1 MTEETITQIEDTDS
15 EPTVSKREKFQIQN
29 ADATL
34 RTIIYSL
41 LGVGMYVVLLMIPMP
56 YIMISLF
63 KFGLAPALTIIALVG
78 AIRGPIAGFLT
89 GYLGQIVY
97 DLVSYNVIVTM
108 TLPALAYGI
117 MGFIVGLASYEFNRG
132 RSLAKLS
139 ILSLVGYT
147 FTILLVIVF
156 GLLVEDYSVLAAIA
170 FSLLPMLTVG
180 IPTVILLTP
189 VLARIWHQLELQIKS
204 LNAVT

>member
-1 MTEETITQIEDTDS
+1 MTEETTTQIEDTDTS
-15 EPTVSKREKFQIQN
+15 VSKLEKLQIQSVK
-29 ADATL
+29 DIH
-34 RTIIYSL
+34 RTFFSAL
-41 LGVGMYVVLLMIPMP
+41 LGAGLYVVIAMIPMP
-56 YIMISLF
+56 YLMVSLF

-78 AIRGPIAGFLT
+78 AIRGPIAGLLT
-89 GYLGQIVY
+89 GYLGQVVY
-97 DLVSYNVIVTM
+97 DLVTYNVIVTM

-117 MGFIVGLASYEFNRG
+117 MGFIVGLASYEFSRG

-156 GLLVEDYSVLAAIA
+156 GLLVEDYSILAAIA

-189 VLARIWHQLELQIKS
+189 VLARIWYLIAFKIKT
-204 LNAVT
+204 LNAVS

>member
-1 MTEETITQIEDTDS
+1 MTEETTTQIEDTD
-15 EPTVSKREKFQIQN
+15 PKVSLLEKFQIQN
-29 ADATL
+29 VDAIL

-41 LGVGMYVVLLMIPMP
+41 LGVGIYVVITMIPMP
-56 YIMISLF
+56 YLMVSLF

-78 AIRGPIAGFLT
+78 AIRGPIAGLLT
-89 GYLGQIVY
+89 GYLGQVVY
-97 DLVSYNVIVTM
+97 DLVSYNIIVTM

-156 GLLVEDYSVLAAIA
+156 GLLVEDYSILAALA

-180 IPTVILLTP
+180 MPTVILLTP
-189 VLARIWHQLELQIKS
+189 VLARIWYQIDLQIKNI
-204 LNAVT
+204 NAAT

>member
-1 MTEETITQIEDTDS
+1 MTEETTTQIEDTDS
-15 EPTVSKREKFQIQN
+15 SVSILEKFQIQN
-29 ADATL
+29 VDAIL

-41 LGVGMYVVLLMIPMP
+41 LGVGIYVVITMIPMP
-56 YIMISLF
+56 YLMVSLF

-78 AIRGPIAGFLT
+78 AIRGPIAGLLT
-89 GYLGQIVY
+89 GYLGQVVY
-97 DLVSYNVIVTM
+97 DLVSYNIIVTM

-156 GLLVEDYSVLAAIA
+156 GLLVEDYSMLAAIA

-189 VLARIWHQLELQIKS
+189 VLARIWYQLALQIE
-204 LNAVT
+204 NINTVT